1 MDETTP
7 SGGARPIGSHGGY
20 EELTFP
26 VPAAVASAARDGL
39 RLRKKYGR
47 GGTDVGE
54 DRAKQL
60 SSGHPRVTL
69 RDIVHIR
76 SYFQRHAV
84 DNLHQKDPPSN
95 GWIAWQL
102 WGGHAG
108 RAWAEKLHAE
118 HIAPKPKRARKRS
131 ARAPWEDEELIDPS
145 GLALPSRDAVMNA
158 AKWTGIGVL
167 SGAVITT
174 LYVFARR

>member
-1 MDETTP
+1 M
-7 SGGARPIGSHGGY
+7 GSHGRY
-20 EELTFP
+20 EERTFA
-26 VPAAVASAARDGL
+26 VPAAVAAAARDGL
-39 RLRKKYGR
+39 RLRKKFGR

-60 SSGHPRVTL
+60 STGHPRVTL

-102 WGGHAG
+102 WGGNAG
-108 RAWAEKLHAE
+108 RAWAEKIYAE
-118 HIAPKPKRARKRS
+118 HLGAPRKTRKKS
-131 ARAPWEDEELIDPS
+131 RARAPWEDEELIESS
-145 GLALPSRDAVMNA
+145 GLTLPPAQSMKEA

-167 SGAVITT
+167 SGAVVTT
-174 LYVFARR
+174 LYVLARR